1 MQQKSFRV
9 LLLLVLC
16 LLLPAFANAQGWW
29 HTPGKADVLTT
40 GGIANTLVV
49 KLIKAAAAK
58 GAQDAK
64 QPYSGKWKG
73 VTETMVFSVNHQLR
87 GGARCWRFC
96 STFSFCPGS
105 RLIWEN
111 GPASETKM
119 PPSRRCRNRFRA
131 AVRLPRQEFGR
142 ESFSTRFQ
150 CCC

>member
-87 GGARCWRFC
+87 GTTGWA
-96 STFSFCPGS
+96 FSSPPMPRNQRS
-105 RLIWEN
+105 QVAAPHVTLV
-111 GPASETKM
+111 SE
-119 PPSRRCRNRFRA
+119 
-131 AVRLPRQEFGR
+131 
-142 ESFSTRFQ
+142 
-150 CCC
+150 